1 MRMDDANT
9 GLKTGAPHMNEFV
22 EAASIELN
30 QDRAIGDGH
39 AA

>member
-1 MRMDDANT
+1 
-9 GLKTGAPHMNEFV
+9 MNEFV

-30 QDRAIGDGH
+30 QDRGIGDGH